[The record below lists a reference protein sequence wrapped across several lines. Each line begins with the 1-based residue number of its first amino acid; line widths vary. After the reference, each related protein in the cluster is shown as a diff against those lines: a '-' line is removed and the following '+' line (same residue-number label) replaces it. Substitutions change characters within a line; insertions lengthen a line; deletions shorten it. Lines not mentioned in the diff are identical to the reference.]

1 MCCLWLTN
9 NTVPPD
15 VKVNDRYEFPDILDL
30 DEFVDEDPDPAD
42 DEKED
47 EKEDM
52 EEGKEDSK
60 EGDDDA
66 ETKEGKEGKE
76 GGAETRPLTEEER
89 AARAEREELRRKG
102 NRYHL
107 HSVLVQSGDVG
118 GGHYYVFV
126 RPLPDCRT
134 ALRRNRSMNEEDL
147 EVRCSAQLY
156 IQFDDMFHTDL

>member
-1 MCCLWLTN
+1 LWLTN

-47 EKEDM
+47 KKEHVDG
-52 EEGKEDSK
+52 GKRGSK

-107 HSVLVQSGDVG
+107 HSVLVHSGDVG
-118 GGHYYVFV
+118 GGALLRV
-126 RPLPDCRT
+126 RPTPPRLPHG
-134 ALRRNRSMNEEDL
+134 APP
-147 EVRCSAQLY
+147 
-156 IQFDDMFHTDL
+156 